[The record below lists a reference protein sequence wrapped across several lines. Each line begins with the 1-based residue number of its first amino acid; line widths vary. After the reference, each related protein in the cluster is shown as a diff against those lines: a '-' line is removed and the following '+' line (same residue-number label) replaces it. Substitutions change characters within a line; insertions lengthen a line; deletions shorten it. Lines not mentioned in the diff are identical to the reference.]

1 MAHFYSIP
9 SLLKMA
15 YVEKQL
21 SIDDGAEYILNKLE
35 RSYQKLTPKGK
46 KLIKARYDAAKLTLS
61 QNTTL

>member
-1 MAHFYSIP
+1 
-9 SLLKMA
+9 MA